1 MVKEKRYEE
10 YAYVLDF
17 MPKARSKIVKNR
29 EGPIVQVV
37 GEKYCTLLELLAFD
51 DASFKIGERIYVGK
65 EKRDK
70 ISAVLGKLSADD
82 LTERARESLRNKN
95 IPAQIINKRI
105 KYFQNLIEN
114 ELFPWHKLGSKPGSV
129 FPFDKLCERL
139 GKELSREIPEGKWIL
154 CGRGGWRVNRRV
166 VGRRAKYV
174 VVRGGTIP
182 GNSRHL
188 GSRS

>member
-17 MPKARSKIVKNR
+17 MPKARSKIVKNK
-29 EGPIVQVV
+29 EGSIVQAV
-37 GEKYCTLLELLAFD
+37 GEEYYTLLELVAFD
-51 DASFKIGERIYVGK
+51 YASFKIGERIYVGN

-70 ISAVLGKLSADD
+70 ILSVLGKLSVGD
-82 LTERARESLRNKN
+82 LTERAKESLQNKN

-105 KYFQNLIEN
+105 KHFQNLIEN
-114 ELFPWHKLGSKPGSV
+114 ELFPWHKLGSKPAPI
-129 FPFDKLCERL
+129 FPFDKLCEIL
-139 GKELSREIPEGKWIL
+139 GKELSREIPEHKWIL
-154 CGRGGWRVNRRV
+154 CGRGGWRGIRRV
-166 VGRRAKYV
+166 VGRPAKYWV
-174 VVRGGTIP
+174 ARGGTIP

>member
-17 MPKARSKIVKNR
+17 MPKAMSKIVKNR
-29 EGPIVQVV
+29 EGLIVQVV
-37 GEKYCTLLELLAFD
+37 GEEYFTLLELVAFD
-51 DASFKIGERIYVGK
+51 YASFKIGERIYVGK

-70 ISAVLGKLSADD
+70 ISAVLGKLSTDD
-82 LTERARESLRNKN
+82 LTERAKESLRNKN
-95 IPAQIINKRI
+95 IPAQIINARKEH
-105 KYFQNLIEN
+105 FQNLIEK
-114 ELFPWHKLGSKPGSV
+114 ELFPWHKLGSKPESG
-129 FPFDKLCERL
+129 FLFDKLCERL
-139 GKELSREIPEGKWIL
+139 GKELSREIPEHKWIL
-154 CGRGGWRVNRRV
+154 LGRGGWRGIRRV
-166 VGRRAKYV
+166 VGRPAKYW

>member
-17 MPKARSKIVKNR
+17 MPKAMSKIVKNR
-29 EGPIVQVV
+29 EGLIVQVV
-37 GEKYCTLLELLAFD
+37 GEEYFTLLELVAFD
-51 DASFKIGERIYVGK
+51 YASFKIGERIYVGK

-82 LTERARESLRNKN
+82 LTERAKESLRNKN
-95 IPAQIINKRI
+95 ISAQIINARKEH
-105 KYFQNLIEN
+105 FQNLINE
-114 ELFPWHKLGSKPGSV
+114 ELFPWHRLGSKPESG

-139 GKELSREIPEGKWIL
+139 GKELSREIPEHKWIL
-154 CGRGGWRVNRRV
+154 RGRGGWHGIRRV
-166 VGRRAKYV
+166 VGRRAKYWLA
-174 VVRGGTIP
+174 RGGTIP

>member
-29 EGPIVQVV
+29 EGTIVQAV
-37 GEKYCTLLELLAFD
+37 GEEYFTLLELLVFD
-51 DASFKIGERIYVGK
+51 DASFKIGERIYVGE

-70 ISAVLGKLSADD
+70 ILSVLGKLSADD
-82 LTERARESLRNKN
+82 LTERAKESLRNKN

-105 KYFQNLIEN
+105 KHFQNLIN
-114 ELFPWHKLGSKPGSV
+114 EQLFPWHKLGSKPAPI

-139 GKELSREIPEGKWIL
+139 GKELSREIPENEWIL
-154 CGRGGWRVNRRV
+154 CGRGGWRGIRRV
-166 VGRRAKYV
+166 VGRRAKYW
-174 VVRGGTIP
+174 VVRGGTIV